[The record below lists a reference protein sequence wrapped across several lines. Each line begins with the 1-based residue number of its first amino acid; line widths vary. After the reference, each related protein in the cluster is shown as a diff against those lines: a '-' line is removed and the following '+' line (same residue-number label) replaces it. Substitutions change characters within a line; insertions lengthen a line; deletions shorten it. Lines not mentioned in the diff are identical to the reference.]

1 MRLDSVTFEVLK
13 NSLVSMCDEGSEII
27 ARLAYASTISEGH
40 DHSCAILDAKGHL
53 VSHGN
58 RDQAPHIGSF
68 EPTVA
73 VIRDWFKEM
82 EEGDVYIFN
91 DPYSGG
97 IHANGTC
104 LLPVL

>member
-1 MRLDSVTFEVLK
+1 MNSVTFEVLK
-13 NSLVSMCDEGSEII
+13 NSLCSMCDEGSEII
-27 ARLAYASTISEGH
+27 ARLAYAPTISEGH
-40 DHSCAILDAKGHL
+40 DHSCAILDANGRL

-82 EEGDVYIFN
+82 DPGDVYIFN

-97 IHANGTC
+97 DSRQ
-104 LLPVL
+104 